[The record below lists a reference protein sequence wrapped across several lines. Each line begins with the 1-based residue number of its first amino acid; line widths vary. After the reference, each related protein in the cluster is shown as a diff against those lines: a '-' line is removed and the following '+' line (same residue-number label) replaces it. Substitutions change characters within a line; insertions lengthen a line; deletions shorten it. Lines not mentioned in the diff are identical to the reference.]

1 MSNPELFSKRAVILA
16 VILMMTIFSPGNA
29 AQLSA
34 LSQLHREVVERL
46 SSLLLDSDCVDESIT
61 LIRTLTNTYAEDE
74 LLAKV
79 SSHGK
84 NLISMLNKR
93 GNTTEAIQWDQKIGR
108 ALNAVSPRMW
118 QSNTT
123 LVEEAKAPTVLKPA
137 LKTALKSKSKVKL
150 KTVPK
155 FELTAKPKDEKNPEA
170 KSKLKVVPE
179 FELAAKPESETKS
192 KPKAKLKT
200 VPYVES
206 AAKPKDETKPETK
219 SRLKSA
225 LNSERKYG
233 AELKSELKSEIKAEL
248 KEESELKAESELN
261 AQSKLNVESGL
272 KAEQKFKPRPEEKSE
287 AWVTDKMGFPL
298 SKPLFEPSF
307 SMPKRNIAKTRSNGV
322 FISQESS
329 NRLKDLKSTIVN
341 LNFKDANIAD
351 IVLMLAESGGFN
363 IVSRNE
369 IKGKTTITFN
379 NIPVGTALDLIL
391 RTNNYTYQ
399 VREDVIWIFK
409 RGEEPI
415 STKVFFVRNINVD
428 ELLPTIKRALGQEV
442 GDTNGSQN
450 EQFGHSLGTGANI
463 GPSVN
468 TGESQESNT
477 TSESVTSGSDKVQ
490 LSTGWSV
497 YSDIPSN
504 SLIVTASLVKLEEM
518 ARLLAVLDVGS
529 VDYKLEERVFT
540 LKYISRDTFIK
551 TIKMTLPK
559 FDDAKQIIDL
569 KRN

>member
-1 MSNPELFSKRAVILA
+1 LKAEPKPEPKSK
-16 VILMMTIFSPGNA
+16 
-29 AQLSA
+29 
-34 LSQLHREVVERL
+34 
-46 SSLLLDSDCVDESIT
+46 
-61 LIRTLTNTYAEDE
+61 
-74 LLAKV
+74 
-79 SSHGK
+79 
-84 NLISMLNKR
+84 
-93 GNTTEAIQWDQKIGR
+93 
-108 ALNAVSPRMW
+108 
-118 QSNTT
+118 
-123 LVEEAKAPTVLKPA
+123 LKPA
-137 LKTALKSKSKVKL
+137 PVFEQAPELKAEPKPEPRAELISRLKSKSK
-150 KTVPK
+150 
-155 FELTAKPKDEKNPEA
+155 
-170 KSKLKVVPE
+170 
-179 FELAAKPESETKS
+179 SE
-192 KPKAKLKT
+192 
-200 VPYVES
+200 
-206 AAKPKDETKPETK
+206 
-219 SRLKSA
+219 LKS
-225 LNSERKYG
+225 EQKYRTELK
-233 AELKSELKSEIKAEL
+233 AELKSELKAESKSEAEL
-248 KEESELKAESELN
+248 KSEVELKAMPKPEP
-261 AQSKLNVESGL
+261 KL
-272 KAEQKFKPRPEEKSE
+272 KPKPEPKSD

-307 SMPKRNIAKTRSNGV
+307 LTPKPNISKTRSNGV

-428 ELLPTIKRALGQEV
+428 EILPTIKRALSQES
-442 GDTNGSQN
+442 GDTTNSQN
-450 EQFGHSLGTGANI
+450 DQFGHSSSLGENTD
-463 GPSVN
+463 SSTK
-468 TGESQESNT
+468 TGESQEPNV
-477 TSESVTSGSDKVQ
+477 TSGAATSGSDKGQ
-490 LSTGWSV
+490 STGWSV
-497 YSDIPSN
+497 YSDVPSN

-540 LKYISRDTFIK
+540 LKYISRESFIK
-551 TIKMTLPK
+551 TIKMTMPK
-559 FDDAKQIIDL
+559 FDDAKQIIDV

>member
-1 MSNPELFSKRAVILA
+1 MKIDSEFEQATEPKPEL
-16 VILMMTIFSPGNA
+16 
-29 AQLSA
+29 
-34 LSQLHREVVERL
+34 
-46 SSLLLDSDCVDESIT
+46 
-61 LIRTLTNTYAEDE
+61 
-74 LLAKV
+74 
-79 SSHGK
+79 
-84 NLISMLNKR
+84 
-93 GNTTEAIQWDQKIGR
+93 
-108 ALNAVSPRMW
+108 
-118 QSNTT
+118 
-123 LVEEAKAPTVLKPA
+123 
-137 LKTALKSKSKVKL
+137 
-150 KTVPK
+150 
-155 FELTAKPKDEKNPEA
+155 
-170 KSKLKVVPE
+170 
-179 FELAAKPESETKS
+179 
-192 KPKAKLKT
+192 
-200 VPYVES
+200 
-206 AAKPKDETKPETK
+206 K
-219 SRLKSA
+219 SRLKSRSK
-225 LNSERKYG
+225 SELKFEPKSELKYG
-233 AELKSELKSEIKAEL
+233 AELKAEVKPEAEL
-248 KEESELKAESELN
+248 KAVPKPEPKLK
-261 AQSKLNVESGL
+261 SK
-272 KAEQKFKPRPEEKSE
+272 PEPKSD

-307 SMPKRNIAKTRSNGV
+307 LMPKPNVNKTRSNGV

-428 ELLPTIKRALGQEV
+428 EILPTIKRALSQEN
-442 GDTNGSQN
+442 GDTSNSQN
-450 EQFGHSLGTGANI
+450 EQYGGSSGLETNPNSSAK
-463 GPSVN
+463 
-468 TGESQESNT
+468 TAESKEPNVP
-477 TSESVTSGSDKVQ
+477 SESANTSSEKSQ
-490 LSTGWSV
+490 PLATGWSV
-497 YSDIPSN
+497 YSDVPSN

-540 LKYISRDTFIK
+540 LKYISRDSFIK
-551 TIKMTLPK
+551 TIKMIMTK
-559 FDDAKQIIDL
+559 FVDAKQIIDV